1 MDRRRGDRVRKRDAG
16 ASRPAA
22 DGPETAKPATDRP
35 LADRAVERLKK
46 PPQFD
51 NWLSDQL
58 KSLYD
63 PVLEEPLPDD
73 LMRML
78 EESAKGAKPKEDKD
92 R

>member
-1 MDRRRGDRVRKRDAG
+1 MR
-16 ASRPAA
+16 
-22 DGPETAKPATDRP
+22 
-35 LADRAVERLKK
+35 

-51 NWLSDQL
+51 NWLSQQL
-58 KSLYD
+58 RSLYD

-78 EESAKGAKPKEDKD
+78 EDGAKHPDKPKEDED

>member
-1 MDRRRGDRVRKRDAG
+1 
-16 ASRPAA
+16 
-22 DGPETAKPATDRP
+22 
-35 LADRAVERLKK
+35 LADRTVDRLKK

>member
-1 MDRRRGDRVRKRDAG
+1 MNRRRGEKTRRREAG
-16 ASRPAA
+16 PRTADPGRPAP
-22 DGPETAKPATDRP
+22 D
-35 LADRAVERLKK
+35 RLKR

-51 NWLSDQL
+51 NWLSQQL
-58 KSLYD
+58 RSLYD

-78 EESAKGAKPKEDKD
+78 EDGAKHPDKPKEDED